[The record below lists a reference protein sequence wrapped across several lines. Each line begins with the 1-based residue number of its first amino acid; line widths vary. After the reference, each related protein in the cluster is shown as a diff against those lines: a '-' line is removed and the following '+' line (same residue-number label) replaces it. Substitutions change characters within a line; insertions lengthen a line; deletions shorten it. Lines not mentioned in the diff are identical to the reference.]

1 MPRGARLHGC
11 GGVREGGVL
20 ANHHVICLEPP
31 LRFTPQHST
40 VARLQSIVPVG
51 WLLGVSL
58 SLVFPLLISGLSL

>member
-1 MPRGARLHGC
+1 MPRVHAC

-40 VARLQSIVPVG
+40 LARLQSIQR
-51 WLLGVSL
+51 LGPSNTGGVKYRDFD
-58 SLVFPLLISGLSL
+58 VCP